1 MGAGSVCV
9 SWNCTSDTSWNT
21 CALTCWWKL
30 KRIGK
35 NWEFLSFIGCTTKP
49 CYVHFCPNS
58 RSCLEMVS
66 FWTWNPCFFSG
77 KLKLSSVAN
86 RQKQGNHL
94 CLNGRAK
101 KNPLKTHFVTLPSQE
116 ENPQAVFW
124 EPEFVGRK
132 MDQIGGAVRREG
144 GIWYGLEDPSFSSS
158 LKCCWS
164 WGGNICMNFQGL
176 LP

>member
-1 MGAGSVCV
+1 M
-9 SWNCTSDTSWNT
+9 
-21 CALTCWWKL
+21 
-30 KRIGK
+30 
-35 NWEFLSFIGCTTKP
+35 
-49 CYVHFCPNS
+49 
-58 RSCLEMVS
+58 
-66 FWTWNPCFFSG
+66 FFSG

-101 KNPLKTHFVTLPSQE
+101 KNPLQTHFVTLPSQE

-144 GIWYGLEDPSFSSS
+144 GI
-158 LKCCWS
+158 
-164 WGGNICMNFQGL
+164 
-176 LP
+176 